1 MVVDIVRPLVKNAAW
16 TSDYPGIKI
25 VKTRAQLEDSIGR
38 FRRCFWEKQRGGRPP
53 VAVVDGNVYLPIK
66 YLRRPL
72 AGPEVRPQDL
82 TADLAATEYEAC
94 FTRPLVGVDDGLPF
108 SAAWRAIPW
117 LEAWC
122 GCPVRYSAGEVAPE
136 RFVGSE
142 AELARLPLPAGG
154 EWFEC
159 LQHQTARLAAALPE
173 DCWLS
178 PTILRGPSDVLG
190 VMRGLSN
197 FFCDVCDDPAGVGR
211 AAARV
216 NALLIRALKAHFAAV
231 PPKLG
236 GYSHIFGYWAP
247 GPTVVVQDDAL
258 GMCAPRVYH
267 ELFQSLTAEV
277 VRAIGPYVLFH
288 LHSTGC
294 RHWRHVLEVEG
305 LAGLEL
311 TLESKGP
318 TAADLLPLMRE
329 TLERSRLILFVDH
342 GFDELGP
349 LLKKLPREGL
359 FLVIPDRY
367 LRSDDEYRQF
377 IAAHW

>member
-1 MVVDIVRPLVKNAAW
+1 M
-16 TSDYPGIKI
+16 
-25 VKTRAQLEDSIGR
+25 KTRAQLDEAIDR
-38 FRRCFWEKQRGGRPP
+38 FRRCFWEKQPGLRPP
-53 VAVVDGNVYLPIK
+53 VAVVDANVYLPIT
-66 YLRRPL
+66 YLRRLL
-72 AGPEVRPQDL
+72 AGREVRPQEV
-82 TADLAATEYEAC
+82 TADLARTEYEAC
-94 FTRPLVGVDDGLPF
+94 FARPLVTGDDGLPF

-122 GCPVRYSAGEVAPE
+122 GCPVRHSNGEVAPE
-136 RFVGSE
+136 RFVASA
-142 AELARLPLPAGG
+142 AELGGLPLPLRP

-159 LQHQTARLAAALPE
+159 LQTQTARLAATLPE

-190 VMRGLSN
+190 AMRGLSE
-197 FFCDVCDDPAGVGR
+197 FFCNVCDWPQEVGR

-216 NALLIRALKAHFAAV
+216 NELLIRALKAHFAAV

-247 GPTVVVQDDAL
+247 GPTVVIQEDAM
-258 GMCAPRVYH
+258 GMCAPRVYR
-267 ELFQSLTAEV
+267 ELFQELTAAV
-277 VRAIGPYVLFH
+277 VREIGSHVLFH

-318 TAADLLPLMRE
+318 SAADLLPLMRE

-342 GFDELGP
+342 GLEQLGP
-349 LLKKLPREGL
+349 LLGKLPREGL

-367 LRSDDEYRQF
+367 LRSDNEYRQF